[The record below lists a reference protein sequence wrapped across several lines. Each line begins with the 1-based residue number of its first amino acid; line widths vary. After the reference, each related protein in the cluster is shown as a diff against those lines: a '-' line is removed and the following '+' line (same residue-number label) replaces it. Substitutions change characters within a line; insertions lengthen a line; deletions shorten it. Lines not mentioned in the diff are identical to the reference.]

1 MKRFLILALSFCA
14 LAGCR
19 TQTPFETEVFV
30 SGSEGYA
37 NYRIPAIVSAP
48 DGTLLA
54 FAEGRK
60 NNAADAGD
68 IDLILKRSTDGGR
81 TWGKIEMVWDDGDN
95 TCGNPAPVFDAAS
108 GRLLLMMTWNLGSD
122 KESMIN
128 TYTSTDTRRVFY
140 TYSDDVGKTWST
152 PIDLTSTLKDSTWS
166 WYATGPCHA
175 IQKRHE
181 PAKGRIVVSCNHNDT
196 TRMSFSHVVWTDD
209 CGENWHLGGSA
220 AAGGNE
226 STVAELEDGRLLL
239 NMRKWKGADTT
250 TVRRLA
256 YSHDAGQTWSE
267 TVLAQDLI
275 EPVCQGSM
283 LQLNDGE
290 TLLFSNPHTRKGRRN
305 MTVSKSTDGG
315 QSWTPVLCINKGK
328 SAYSDM
334 TQTNKGAV
342 GLLYEYG
349 TKESRYAGIRFRL
362 ITEDELKKN

>member
-1 MKRFLILALSFCA
+1 MKQTVLLILLF
-14 LAGCR
+14 LAAC
-19 TQTPFETEVFV
+19 TESPFETEVFV
-30 SGSEGYA
+30 SGTEGYST
-37 NYRIPAIVSAP
+37 YRIPAIVSAP

-60 NNAADAGD
+60 DNDADAGD

-81 TWGKIEMVWDDGDN
+81 SWGKVEMVWDDCGN
-95 TCGNPAPVFDAAS
+95 TCGNPAPVFDKSS

-128 TYTSTDTRRVFY
+128 TYKSTDTRRVFY
-140 TYSDDVGKTWST
+140 TYSDDIGKTWST
-152 PIDLTSTLKDSTWS
+152 PADLTSVLKDSTWS

-175 IQKRHE
+175 IQKIHE

-196 TRMSFSHVVWTDD
+196 TGMSFSHVIWTDD
-209 CGENWHLGGSA
+209 CGENWQLGGSA
-220 AAGGNE
+220 YAGGNE

-239 NMRKWKGADTT
+239 NMRKWKGVDTT

-256 YSHDAGQTWSE
+256 YSTNAGETWSE
-267 TVLAQDLI
+267 TIWAQDLI

-283 LQLNDGE
+283 LSLKDEG
-290 TLLFSNPHTRKGRRN
+290 TLLFSNPHTRKGRKN
-305 MTVSKSTDGG
+305 MTISRSTDGG
-315 QSWTPVLCINKGK
+315 LSWDPVLCVNKGK

-334 TQTNKGAV
+334 TQTKNGSI

-349 TKESRYAGIRFRL
+349 TQEHRYAGIRFRL
-362 ITEDELKKN
+362 ITEEELK